1 MMLQV
6 FVSGALFIASAQ
18 DGLLAIRV
26 GKAETVSQGAIEH
39 AVILIEDG
47 KIVEIGEDL
56 PIERGIR
63 ILDRPNWV
71 ATPGLVNCHSRAG
84 MDGRAGRGFDPELRA
99 SGELYAR
106 QDIWRELLEAG
117 VTTLGLYPPGAGIP
131 GQAVAIR
138 PRGEAIEDMII
149 ADDAYL
155 KINIGASQAL
165 KKMLRDAFEKL
176 AEYDEKVQKA
186 REKWEK
192 EQEQKAKKSK
202 TKPKKE
208 EKSEEKKDDEKKEE
222 EKKEEEKPEGR
233 LGQSQE
239 EEKKEEE
246 KKESGE
252 KTESKEKFVPPEPDP
267 KVKPFLELRS
277 DRLRAM
283 MSITKAAD
291 YLHLLDVIEKE
302 EFPWFLQVPLRDD
315 IDLYEV
321 APKIGERGL
330 RVVLT
335 PLITLQPN
343 TRRERNLPAELQR
356 AGAKV
361 ALVPRGD
368 RVEDHQRWMFD
379 VGRLVAAGLDRQ
391 AALASVTLEPARALG
406 LEERLGSLDKGKDAN
421 LVLWSGDPFEPQSRI
436 QAVMLEGRFVN
447 GEVGR

>member
-1 MMLQV
+1 MMLQA
-6 FVSGALFIASAQ
+6 FVSGILFIAQPSAQ

-26 GKAETVSQGAIEH
+26 GKAETVSQGTLEH

-138 PRGEAIEDMII
+138 PRGEAIEDMLI
-149 ADDAYL
+149 AEDAYL

-165 KKMLRDAFEKL
+165 KKMLREAFEKL

-192 EQEQKAKKSK
+192 EQEQKKSK
-202 TKPKKE
+202 SKSKPKKE
-208 EKSEEKKDDEKKEE
+208 EKTE
-222 EKKEEEKPEGR
+222 EKKEGA
-233 LGQSQE
+233 

-246 KKESGE
+246 KKEGGLGQSQEE
-252 KTESKEKFVPPEPDP
+252 KKKEEEKKEEGKKDESKEKFVPPEPDP
-267 KVKPFLELRS
+267 KVKPFLELRAG
-277 DRLRAM
+277 RLQAM

-291 YLHLLDVIEKE
+291 YLHLLDVIEKKD
-302 EFPWFLQVPLRDD
+302 FPWFLQVPLRDD

-335 PLITLQPN
+335 PFVTLQPN

-356 AGAKV
+356 AGAKI

-368 RVEDHQRWMFD
+368 RVEDHERWMFD

-436 QAVMLEGRFVN
+436 QAVMLEGRFVH